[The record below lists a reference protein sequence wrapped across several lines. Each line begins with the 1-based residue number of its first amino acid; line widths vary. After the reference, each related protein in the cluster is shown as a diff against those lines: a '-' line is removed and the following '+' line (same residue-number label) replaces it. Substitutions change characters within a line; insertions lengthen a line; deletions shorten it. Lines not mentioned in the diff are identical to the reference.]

1 MVENVRG
8 KKVIGEKFNLIKFL
22 ISIWILVFPFLHI
35 TTVEH
40 NIIDDDCQVCSV
52 VNLPEV
58 NSDSGNNLN
67 LNLER
72 LIYINNFKENL
83 FLKNIYFISVN
94 LRSPPL

>member
-1 MVENVRG
+1 MVGNVRG
-8 KKVIGEKFNLIKFL
+8 KKVRGKKFNLIKFL

-40 NIIDDDCQVCSV
+40 NLIDDCQVCSV

-72 LIYINNFKENL
+72 LIYIHNFKENL
-83 FLKNIYFISVN
+83 LLENIYFLSAN
-94 LRSPPL
+94 PRSPPL

>member
-1 MVENVRG
+1 VRD
-8 KKVIGEKFNLIKFL
+8 EKFSSIKLLIATWL
-22 ISIWILVFPFLHI
+22 LVFPFLHI

-40 NIIDDDCQVCSV
+40 NLINDDCQVCSV

-67 LNLER
+67 LNLEH

-83 FLKNIYFISVN
+83 FLENIYFISVN
-94 LRSPPL
+94 PRSPPL

>member
-1 MVENVRG
+1 MRD
-8 KKVIGEKFNLIKFL
+8 EKFSSIKLLIATWL
-22 ISIWILVFPFLHI
+22 LVFPFLHI

-40 NIIDDDCQVCSV
+40 NLINDDCQVCSV

-67 LNLER
+67 LNLEH

-83 FLKNIYFISVN
+83 FLENIYFISVN
-94 LRSPPL
+94 PRSPPL